1 MTTVRDLVG
10 RQERVVFVEPGATV
24 REAAKA
30 MAQSNVGCTAVLE
43 DGRLLGLFTERDVLK
58 RILLKD
64 LNVDEVRVSEV
75 MTREIVTCGPKTDV
89 RSIKLPANCQTTRPA
104 RPQADADKR
113 DGTRISTPLTQ
124 TAMARQNRRNL
135 GLSRRSGRI
144 PGRIVAISP
153 DDSVKNR

>member
-10 RQERVVFVEPGATV
+10 RQERVVFVEPAATV

-89 RSIKLPANCQTTRPA
+89 RLARLLLRDHHIRHLPVVEEDGSLLGVLSI
-104 RPQADADKR
+104 R
-113 DGTRISTPLTQ
+113 DLVLEELDELRKYLHLEES
-124 TAMARQNRRNL
+124 
-135 GLSRRSGRI
+135 
-144 PGRIVAISP
+144 
-153 DDSVKNR
+153 